1 MKVTSEITGRTY
13 VSGIVVA
20 YISNMKLAQLYLRH
34 GAKLLDIL
42 YYQTKNDNLVFVF
55 SKSETRELYKKWN
68 NHELE

>member
-13 VSGIVVA
+13 VPGIDVA
-20 YISNMKLAQLYLRH
+20 YISNMKQAQLYLRN

-55 SKSETRELYKKWN
+55 SKSETRELYQKWN

>member
-1 MKVTSEITGRTY
+1 MNVPSEITGRTY
-13 VSGIVVA
+13 VPGIDVA
-20 YISNMKLAQLYLRH
+20 YISNMKQAQLYLRN
-34 GAKLLDIL
+34 GAKLIDIL